1 MCGCGEHQGCA
12 HRLAMTLAV
21 PQHHSMAPR
30 RPRPTSLPR
39 HHASPPC
46 TPAPLTAATVMPR
59 MPLALSCAMTRG
71 SRQGRIMACGG
82 GAVRC
87 GGGGVVCGEEEEAQ
101 EHAGMQH
108 QCAMTS
114 HRRLSL
120 MHSLLPFTAQLRS
133 ASRAHPVSPAPAPHT
148 PPLPHLHAEEAAGG
162 EGGQVT
168 GDAVQRLVWSRRGG
182 GAIAACNMAAA
193 VRRTCPS
200 SQQREGS
207 SHVDSARRRHRRH
220 CRRGIEQPTQ
230 ASCTHPCTD
239 LRCTHAMLR
248 ASWAAAVPLGLAAC
262 TEFSPAVN
270 PGSYGDASDPQL
282 LGVYLRDCCCGTTD
296 MPAAMHATA

>member
-1 MCGCGEHQGCA
+1 
-12 HRLAMTLAV
+12 
-21 PQHHSMAPR
+21 
-30 RPRPTSLPR
+30 
-39 HHASPPC
+39 
-46 TPAPLTAATVMPR
+46 MPR

-148 PPLPHLHAEEAAGG
+148 PPSLTSTRKKLQAGKADRSQVMLSSALYGAAG
-162 EGGQVT
+162 
-168 GDAVQRLVWSRRGG
+168 
-182 GAIAACNMAAA
+182 AAA
-193 VRRTCPS
+193 PLLPATW
-200 SQQREGS
+200 
-207 SHVDSARRRHRRH
+207 RRR
-220 CRRGIEQPTQ
+220 
-230 ASCTHPCTD
+230 
-239 LRCTHAMLR
+239 
-248 ASWAAAVPLGLAAC
+248 
-262 TEFSPAVN
+262 
-270 PGSYGDASDPQL
+270 
-282 LGVYLRDCCCGTTD
+282 
-296 MPAAMHATA
+296 